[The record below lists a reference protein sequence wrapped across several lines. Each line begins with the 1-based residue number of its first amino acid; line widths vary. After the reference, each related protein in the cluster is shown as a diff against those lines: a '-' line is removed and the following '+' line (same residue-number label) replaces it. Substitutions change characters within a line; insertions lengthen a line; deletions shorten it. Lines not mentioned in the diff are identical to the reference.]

1 MTGEHVSLN
10 FMEVTGN
17 ESDFSSFCLFLSG
30 GGGDGAELEMKAR
43 HKTGFWNPTE
53 NQGLFVN

>member
-17 ESDFSSFCLFLSG
+17 ESDFSSLYPLLRGEG
-30 GGGDGAELEMKAR
+30 GRGGR
-43 HKTGFWNPTE
+43 T
-53 NQGLFVN
+53 